1 LKPILPS
8 LREKNRYVVFK
19 VNSNEKLG
27 FGEVKKGVENGC
39 FKLMGQLNM
48 ARAGLRVM
56 DEWENNKGVIK
67 VSNKYL
73 DEVHAGLLFIQGI
86 NGKKAG
92 VESVYVSGVLNKAK
106 ERLRERDSPFSNL
119 KKELK

>member
-1 LKPILPS
+1 
-8 LREKNRYVVFK
+8 VFK

-92 VESVYVSGVLNKAK
+92 VESVYVSGGMKCMPACCSFRESMAK
-106 ERLRERDSPFSNL
+106 KLEWRVFMLAGY
-119 KKELK
+119 